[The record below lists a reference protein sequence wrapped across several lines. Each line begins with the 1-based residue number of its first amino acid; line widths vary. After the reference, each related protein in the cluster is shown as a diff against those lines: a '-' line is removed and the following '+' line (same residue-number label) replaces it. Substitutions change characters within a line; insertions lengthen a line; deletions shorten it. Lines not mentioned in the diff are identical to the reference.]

1 MDKYSRE
8 MKMYRLR
15 KKEKGFA
22 LIEVLLALGI
32 LAIVG
37 TTFLVGLGVSSKA
50 ILVANE
56 RTTAESLAR
65 SQMEWV
71 KDLTYVDEAS
81 DEYDVVAP
89 GLDTTGYTITTAAF
103 PLNVPDDGIQRIVV
117 TVGHS
122 GVGEG
127 IIILE
132 DYKVK
137 RQ

>member
-1 MDKYSRE
+1 MDKYNRGK
-8 MKMYRLR
+8 KMHRLR

-37 TTFLVGLGVSSKA
+37 TTFLIGIGVSSKA

-71 KDLTYVDEAS
+71 KELLYVDEAS
-81 DEYDVVAP
+81 GYGLGP
-89 GLDTTGYTITTAAF
+89 GLTG
-103 PLNVPDDGIQRIVV
+103 
-117 TVGHS
+117 
-122 GVGEG
+122 
-127 IIILE
+127 
-132 DYKVK
+132 
-137 RQ
+137 

>member
-1 MDKYSRE
+1 MDKYNRGK
-8 MKMYRLR
+8 KMHRLR

-37 TTFLVGLGVSSKA
+37 TTFLIGIGVSSKA

-71 KDLTYVDEAS
+71 KELLYVDEAS
-81 DEYDVVAP
+81 GYGLGP
-89 GLDTTGYTITTAAF
+89 GLAAAGYTISTAAF
-103 PLNVPDDGIQRIVV
+103 PLNTPDDGIQRIVV
-117 TVGHS
+117 TVKRS

-137 RQ
+137 R

>member
-1 MDKYSRE
+1 
-8 MKMYRLR
+8 MYRLR

-71 KDLTYVDEAS
+71 KDLPYDAVEPL
-81 DEYDVVAP
+81 EYGTDP
-89 GLDTTGYTITTAAF
+89 GLVTTGYEISTAAF
-103 PLNVPDDGIQRIVV
+103 PLDDDIQRIVV
-117 TVGHS
+117 TVEHS

-132 DYKVK
+132 DYKVD

>member
-1 MDKYSRE
+1 
-8 MKMYRLR
+8 MYRLR

-37 TTFLVGLGVSSKA
+37 TTFLVGIGVSSKA

-65 SQMEWV
+65 SQMEYV
-71 KDLTYVDEAS
+71 KDLTYDAS
-81 DEYDVVAP
+81 GTPVYGTDP
-89 GLDTTGYTITTAAF
+89 GLITTGYELSTAAF
-103 PLNVPDDGIQRIVV
+103 PLNTPDDGIQRIVV
-117 TVGHS
+117 TVKHS
-122 GVGEG
+122 GFSEG

-132 DYKVK
+132 DYKVQ
-137 RQ
+137 R